1 MLKPVSESVLSTG
14 CIEYVRPTSQ
24 PARQV
29 ESVQVAWREA
39 AASQERRGELQE
51 FYNYTRRLREGPSDS
66 GAAAR
71 GYIAAMIEGKS
82 YI

>member
-1 MLKPVSESVLSTG
+1 MILMLKPVSESVLSTG
-14 CIEYVRPTSQ
+14 CIEYVRPAS
-24 PARQV
+24 QV